1 MAHPDIESQLLSR
14 LPAAWHLSSSPSLTR
29 LSLARLSLARLSLAR
44 LSLARL
50 SLAHLSLARL
60 SLARLGLAR
69 LSLAR
74 PCSSPDAKGCTLFA
88 TIGNDGNRGEAA
100 CLWIF
105 RRDVLD
111 RHREAGGV

>member
-69 LSLAR
+69 LALAR
-74 PCSSPDAKGCTLFA
+74 PCSSPDAKGSPLFA
-88 TIGNDGNRGEAA
+88 NIANHRNLGYPA
-100 CLWIF
+100 CLSLF
-105 RRDVLD
+105 PR
-111 RHREAGGV
+111 